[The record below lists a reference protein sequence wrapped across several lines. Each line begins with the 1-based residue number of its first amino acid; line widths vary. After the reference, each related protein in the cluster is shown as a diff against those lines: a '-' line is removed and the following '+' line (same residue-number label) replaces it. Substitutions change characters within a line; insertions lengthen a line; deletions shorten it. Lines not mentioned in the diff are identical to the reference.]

1 MRIKTLLC
9 LAALTAGVATSMA
22 QSNVYSLNIVG
33 YVTITNTPGFTL
45 IANPLT
51 TTNNNLNFLYSDAPF
66 LTKIIRFVAGA
77 YVTHTYDPDDG
88 WNNIVPLNPGEGYFI
103 QVPAGPAYV
112 KTYVG
117 EVVLN
122 STNPVPSGFSLRA
135 SVIPQAGLVQTD
147 LLFPAVNLDK
157 VIKWNGSAYVTHTLD
172 PDDGW
177 TGPGGQPTI
186 KVGESFFAQKGSG
199 TNWVRN
205 FSVGP

>member
-33 YVTITNTPGFTL
+33 YVTVTNSPGL
-45 IANPLT
+45 KIISNPLNS
-51 TTNNNLNFLYSDAPF
+51 TNNTITSLFSDAPA
-66 LTKIIRFVAGA
+66 LTKIFRFVGGA
-77 YVTHTYDPDDG
+77 YVTSVNDPDDG
-88 WNNIVPLNPGEGYFI
+88 WNNVFALNPGEGVFI
-103 QVPAGPAYV
+103 QVPSQYI

-117 EVVLN
+117 EVQLN
-122 STNPVPSGFSLRA
+122 STNSIPAGLSMRA

-147 LLFPAVNLDK
+147 LLYPAAALDK
-157 VIKWNGSAYVTHTLD
+157 VIKWTGTAYSTSVND

-177 TGPGGQPTI
+177 TPSQPSVA
-186 KVGESFFAQKGSG
+186 VGEGFFAQKSAAA
-199 TNWVRN
+199 NWIRN